1 MAKPLYISSGTLRS
15 LIVVA
20 LLGLCSATI
29 SFASTWELIREE
41 AAIQVFARA
50 VHGSKIKELKG
61 ITQVQAPLAGVV
73 TLLQD
78 AEANI
83 EWVYHSGGV
92 KVLRQVSE
100 REAYV
105 YAITEAPWPIYD
117 RDAVIRFSLQQN
129 PQNRVVTITMSGS
142 PDYIEP
148 QKFFVRMPVFE
159 GFWQLTPLPNG
170 WVEIICQLHA
180 EPGGFIPDWLANSA
194 AQKAAYQTLVN
205 LRNIISRRKYQD
217 ATLTF
222 IQELP

>member
-1 MAKPLYISSGTLRS
+1 MAKPFYITSGTLRS
-15 LIVVA
+15 LLVA
-20 LLGLCSATI
+20 LLGLCSATV
-29 SFASTWELIREE
+29 SHASAWELIRDE
-41 AAIQVFARA
+41 AAIQVFAR
-50 VHGSKIKELKG
+50 VVPGSKIKELKG
-61 ITQVQAPLAGVV
+61 ITQIQAPLAGVV

-105 YAITEAPWPIYD
+105 YAITEAPWPISD
-117 RDAVIRFSLQQN
+117 RDAVIQFSLQQN
-129 PQNRVVTITMSGS
+129 PQNRVVTITMSGY
-142 PDYIEP
+142 PDYIKP
-148 QKFFVRMPVFE
+148 QQSYVRMPVFQ

-170 WVEIICQLHA
+170 RVEIVCQLHA

-205 LRNIISRRKYQD
+205 LRNIISRQKYQN
-217 ATLTF
+217 ATLNF
-222 IQELP
+222 IQEPL